1 MRLGLLLLG
10 LIVVALAAP
19 GTAFAHAVLL
29 HTTPSASVVVNKAP
43 RDVRLTYSEPVEPKF
58 AIVSVT
64 DANGTQQ
71 TAGAPR
77 RSATNPDE
85 LVVPLEHVPS
95 GWYLVF
101 WRVISVDGHPVR
113 GAFTFAVGPS
123 QGPPPQ
129 FVIPSLSET
138 ATTPKLL
145 IARWVVFLAAMAAL
159 GLFLLRTVI
168 AQPLPR
174 RVRGASL
181 RAVTIAFWAALGV
194 AIVAAPV
201 YAVLTTAEFA
211 LRSAFDLNAIVPLIH
226 QSAFGRGYLD
236 LTAVLLLFAAAA
248 AVALW
253 IDRPDRPQ
261 RSVAELLALAG
272 ALAIGVSALV
282 IPGTVG
288 HASQTSPRAVAM
300 TLDALHLMSG
310 SVWIGGLIGLIV
322 LWQATPRLVRVPSLS
337 YVVPRF
343 SRVAFVAVL
352 VLLASGI
359 WGSVLH
365 LPTLASLW
373 QTHYGLAI
381 VAKIGLLATAM
392 LLASVNLLRNRPRLA
407 AAQAR
412 PDLAGGAAGLLRR
425 LVTGE
430 VVLVVWAI
438 FAAAILTSLAPPSK
452 ALAEVSG
459 ASAKVGPGPV
469 RQVVEKNGYRLA
481 FAVTPNRAAIPN
493 DFNVQITKD
502 GKPVSGATVIARF
515 QMLDMDMQSLEYA
528 LQQKQPGLFSKTE
541 PALVMV
547 GHWGLNFEVTPPGGK
562 PFNVLLVDKASG

>member
-1 MRLGLLLLG
+1 MRRAVPLLA
-10 LIVVALAAP
+10 LIALALAAP
-19 GTAFAHAVLL
+19 ATAFAHAALL
-29 HTTPSASVVVNKAP
+29 HTTPSASVVVNRAP
-43 RDVRLTYSEPVEPKF
+43 QDVRLTYSEPVEPKF

-64 DANGTQQ
+64 DANGNQETS
-71 TAGAPR
+71 GSPR
-77 RSATNPDE
+77 RSSTNADE
-85 LVVPLEHVPS
+85 LVVPLKHVPS

-129 FVIPSLSET
+129 FAIPSLSET

-145 IARWVVFLAAMAAL
+145 ITRWIVFLSTMAAL
-159 GLFLLRTVI
+159 GLFLLRITI

-174 RVRGASL
+174 RVQGASL
-181 RAVTIAFWAALGV
+181 RTVTIAFWAALGV
-194 AIVAAPV
+194 AIVAAPI
-201 YAVLTTAEFA
+201 YAVFTTAEFA
-211 LRSAFDLNAIVPLIH
+211 LRSSFDLNAVIPLIH

-236 LTAVLLLFAAAA
+236 LTVVLLLFAGAA

-253 IDRPDRPQ
+253 LDRPDRPE
-261 RSVAELLALAG
+261 RSIASLLALGG

-288 HASQTSPRAVAM
+288 HASQTSPRGVAM
-300 TLDALHLMSG
+300 TLDALHLVGG

-322 LWQATPRLVRVPSLS
+322 LWQATPQILRVRSLS

-343 SRVAFVAVL
+343 SKVALVSVL
-352 VLLASGI
+352 ILLGSGI
-359 WGSVLH
+359 WASVLH
-365 LPTLASLW
+365 LPTLGSLW
-373 QTHYGLAI
+373 QTSYGLAI
-381 VAKIGLLATAM
+381 VAKIGLLGTAM
-392 LLASVNLLRNRPRLA
+392 LLASVNLLRNTPRLA
-407 AAQAR
+407 AAQRR
-412 PDLAGGAAGLLRR
+412 PDLATGAAGLLRR

-430 VVLVVWAI
+430 VVLVVWAL

-459 ASAKVGPGPV
+459 ASARVGPGPV
-469 RQVVEKNGYRLA
+469 RRTVKKNGYNLV
-481 FAVTPNRAAIPN
+481 FAVSPNKAAIPN
-493 DFNVQITKD
+493 EFNVQITKS
-502 GKPVSGATVIARF
+502 GRPVSGAHVIARF
-515 QMLDMDMQSLEYA
+515 QMLDMDMQTLEYSIP
-528 LQQKQPGLFSKTE
+528 QKQPGLFSLTK

-562 PFNVLLVDKASG
+562 PFNVLLVDKAGG

>member
-1 MRLGLLLLG
+1 MRRAVPLLA
-10 LIVVALAAP
+10 LIALALAAP
-19 GTAFAHAVLL
+19 ATAFAHAALL
-29 HTTPSASVVVNKAP
+29 HTTPSASVVVNRAP
-43 RDVRLTYSEPVEPKF
+43 QDVRLTYSEPVEPKF

-64 DANGTQQ
+64 DANGNQETS
-71 TAGAPR
+71 GSPR
-77 RSATNPDE
+77 RSSTNADE
-85 LVVPLEHVPS
+85 LVVPLKHVPS

-129 FVIPSLSET
+129 FAIPSLSET

-145 IARWVVFLAAMAAL
+145 IARWIMFLSTMAAL
-159 GLFLLRTVI
+159 GLFLLRIVI

-174 RVRGASL
+174 HVRGTSL

-211 LRSAFDLNAIVPLIH
+211 LRSAFDLGAIVPLIH

-236 LTAVLLLFAAAA
+236 LTVVLLLFAGAA

-253 IDRPDRPQ
+253 LDRPARDQRP
-261 RSVAELLALAG
+261 VAQLLALGG

-288 HASQTSPRAVAM
+288 HASQTSPRGVAM
-300 TLDALHLMSG
+300 TLDALHLISG
-310 SVWIGGLIGLIV
+310 AVWIGGLIGLIV
-322 LWQATPRLVRVPSLS
+322 LWQALPRIVRVPSLS

-343 SRVAFVAVL
+343 SRVAFVSVL
-352 VLLASGI
+352 VLLGSGI
-359 WGSVLH
+359 WASVLH

-373 QTHYGLAI
+373 QTSYGLAI
-381 VAKIGLLATAM
+381 VAKIGLLGTAM
-392 LLASVNLLRNRPRLA
+392 LLASVNLLRNKPRLA

-430 VVLVVWAI
+430 AVLVVWAV

-469 RQVVEKNGYRLA
+469 RQVVEKNGYRVA
-481 FAVTPNRAAIPN
+481 VSVTPNRAAIPN
-493 DFNVQITKD
+493 DFNVQITKN

-562 PFNVLLVDKASG
+562 QFNVLLVDKASG